1 MADAVPVLEVTDL
14 SAEFP
19 AGERRVTV
27 VDGVSFSVGAGASV
41 GLVGESGSGKSVTA
55 MSVIGMIPAPGRVAG
70 GTVRFQ
76 GEDIT
81 SASTKAMRRRRGKD
95 IGLVLQDPMTA
106 LNPVQRVGPQIVEA
120 IRAHQRVS
128 KEEAAGRAVELLR
141 QLGIPSPEQRFQEY
155 PHRLSGGMRQRVV
168 LAIALANDPSLLVL
182 DEPTTALDVTVQA
195 QFLDL
200 VKELRS
206 RIGTAI
212 VMITHDIGVVA
223 EVCDEVVVMYGG
235 RVMEQAPVALLLAE
249 PLHPYTI
256 GLLGSVPTIGN
267 RTDTLA
273 TIRGAVPPPDAMPP
287 GCPFANRCDHATAR
301 CEERPPMIR
310 FPGGRSVACWLH
322 VDPAPATTSTTGGDR

>member
-1 MADAVPVLEVTDL
+1 MADVVPVLEVTDL

-19 AGERRVTV
+19 AGDRRITV

-81 SASTKAMRRRRGKD
+81 KASAKAMRRRRGKD

-120 IRAHQRVS
+120 IRAHQRMS
-128 KEEAAGRAVELLR
+128 KEKAATRAVELLR
-141 QLGIPSPEQRFQEY
+141 SLGIPSPEQRFQEY

-200 VKELRS
+200 VKELRR

-235 RVMEQAPVALLLAE
+235 RIMEQAPVGLLLAE
-249 PLHPYTI
+249 PLHPYTV
-256 GLLGSVPTIGN
+256 GLLGSVPTIGE
-267 RTDTLA
+267 RAETLA
-273 TIRGAVPPPDAMPP
+273 TIRGSVPSPDAMPP
-287 GCPFANRCDHATAR
+287 GCPFSNRCDHAMAR
-301 CEERPPMIR
+301 CEERPPVVR
-310 FPGGRSVACWLH
+310 HPDGRSVACWLH
-322 VDPAPATTSTTGGDR
+322 VEPAPARTPTTGAA